1 LRTTNNGASD
11 ANKGAHTMFNTDLAR
26 RFAAIVCTVV
36 MSATCIVGAV
46 GPAQGQLGAGI
57 DKVPAPIILTA

>member
-1 LRTTNNGASD
+1 MQRFLRTTNNGASD

-36 MSATCIVGAV
+36 MSATCIIGAV
-46 GPAQGQLGAGI
+46 GPAQAGI